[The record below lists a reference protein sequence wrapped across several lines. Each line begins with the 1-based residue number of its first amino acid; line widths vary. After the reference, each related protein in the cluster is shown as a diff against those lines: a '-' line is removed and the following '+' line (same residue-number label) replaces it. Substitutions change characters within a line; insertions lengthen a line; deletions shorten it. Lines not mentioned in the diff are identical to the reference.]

1 VPDTASVDRGF
12 RARRATSR
20 GLDSQQR
27 ILTAAVELFARQGYH
42 ATSITDIG
50 EHAQVKRGAL
60 YYYINSKEELLFS
73 VLVQHVEAVLDRALA
88 TAASELPPVA
98 KLERL
103 LHDHVNLLMER
114 KDDLTIYER
123 DRQALTGDRSAELRE
138 LQAQVE
144 RVWQDT
150 IDEGV
155 ADGAFRPIDPVV
167 LKGIIGMAI
176 SPHRWFDK
184 GGRLTAEQI
193 ADHLCE
199 FVLDGVRAGR

>member
-12 RARRATSR
+12 RARRSTSR

-27 ILTAAVELFARQGYH
+27 ILTAAVELFAKQGYH

-73 VLVQHVEAVLDRALA
+73 VLVQHVEAVLERAVATSASDLA
-88 TAASELPPVA
+88 PVA
-98 KLERL
+98 KLHRL
-103 LHDHVNLLMER
+103 LHDHVHLLMER

-123 DRQALTGDRSAELRE
+123 DRHALTGERFAELRE
-138 LQAQVE
+138 LQARVEQVWKE
-144 RVWQDT
+144 T
-150 IDEGV
+150 IDEGI

-176 SPHRWFDK
+176 SLHHWFDQR
-184 GGRLTAEQI
+184 GRLTTDQI
-193 ADHLCE
+193 ADHLYE
-199 FVLDGVRAGR
+199 FVMDGVRT